1 MRTGTQPQRQP
12 AGKDPVRRGQ
22 IRRSLPGA
30 IQDQELMLE
39 QKRLGNDG
47 TGTARSEQASQGSDE
62 MDEKD
67 DQIAH
72 HRILAGREISTNC
85 GRNNNSPATGSGSA
99 VTQGGIFDCRAF
111 QLSSRVGKESRWCS
125 GGVLAVVFWRLRRS
139 FSSAQK
145 RWVVVAPRMLTDIPY
160 KRYFV

>member
-1 MRTGTQPQRQP
+1 MHTSASVPIPAFCLSSVHLVTQLFGENNGMADQLKNMSLETLLIHADRGCNQTSAVAAQSIRRQISLEIHRKTFLSAP
-12 AGKDPVRRGQ
+12 AALAIPSSAGKDPVRRGQ

-67 DQIAH
+67 D
-72 HRILAGREISTNC
+72 HRAGRSMEAEE
-85 GRNNNSPATGSGSA
+85 PEM
-99 VTQGGIFDCRAF
+99 
-111 QLSSRVGKESRWCS
+111 K
-125 GGVLAVVFWRLRRS
+125 
-139 FSSAQK
+139 
-145 RWVVVAPRMLTDIPY
+145 
-160 KRYFV
+160 

>member
-1 MRTGTQPQRQP
+1 MADRSRRGGTQPQRQP

-39 QKRLGNDG
+39 QNRLGNDG
-47 TGTARSEQASQGSDE
+47 TGTARSEQASQGGDE

-72 HRILAGREISTNC
+72 HRILAGQEIPTNY
-85 GRNNNSPATGSGSA
+85 GRNNNSPADFDPMRGRFFAQVLPKFSSTARIAMDVYAQA
-99 VTQGGIFDCRAF
+99 VTPAEEEDTKA
-111 QLSSRVGKESRWCS
+111 RW
-125 GGVLAVVFWRLRRS
+125 
-139 FSSAQK
+139 
-145 RWVVVAPRMLTDIPY
+145 
-160 KRYFV
+160 